1 MEMFTGTYSPIVGLL
16 AFRALQLS
24 IVLFSNENLVPV
36 NEMENYLSGHAG
48 MVLVIGGVD
57 TVYYFHMLK

>member
-1 MEMFTGTYSPIVGLL
+1 MEMFTIVGLL

-24 IVLFSNENLVPV
+24 IVLFSNDNVVPV
-36 NEMENYLSGHAG
+36 NEMEIYHSGHAG

-57 TVYYFHMLK
+57 TVYYFQMLK